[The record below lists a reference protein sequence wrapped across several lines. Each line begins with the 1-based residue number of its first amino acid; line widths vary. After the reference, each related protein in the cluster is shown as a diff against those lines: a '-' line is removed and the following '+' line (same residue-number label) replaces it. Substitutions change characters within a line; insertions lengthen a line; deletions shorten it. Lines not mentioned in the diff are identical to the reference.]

1 MGWQWRW
8 ADPLAFR
15 PPLPIWAGIGG
26 RAVLVQQQLWIGA
39 GASLAIAALA
49 GLGEYRRRKRRDFDS
64 VGFMPWH
71 LVQFLS
77 LLAALMLAFAAFH
90 A

>member
-1 MGWQWRW
+1 M
-8 ADPLAFR
+8 
-15 PPLPIWAGIGG
+15 
-26 RAVLVQQQLWIGA
+26 LVQQQLWIGA
-39 GASLAIAALA
+39 GACLTLAVLA
-49 GLGEYRRRKRRDFDS
+49 GLGEFRRRKRRNFDS

>member
-1 MGWQWRW
+1 
-8 ADPLAFR
+8 
-15 PPLPIWAGIGG
+15 
-26 RAVLVQQQLWIGA
+26 VQQQLWIGA
-39 GASLAIAALA
+39 AVCLTLAVLA
-49 GLGEYRRRKRRDFDS
+49 GLGEFRRRKRRDFDS
-64 VGFMPWH
+64 VGFVPWH